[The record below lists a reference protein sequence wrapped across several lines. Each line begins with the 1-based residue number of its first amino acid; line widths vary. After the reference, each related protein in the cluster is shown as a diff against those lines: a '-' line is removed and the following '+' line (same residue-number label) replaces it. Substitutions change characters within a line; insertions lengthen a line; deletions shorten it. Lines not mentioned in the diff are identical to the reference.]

1 MDVQTEQAGRKLRKP
16 QAETKTEQ
24 GPFGVLGKCESE
36 GTPHQ
41 ATDTRTPPVLVL
53 QERELEEEVGRKER
67 WKLGEL
73 ERDFLTRLSNI
84 T

>member
-1 MDVQTEQAGRKLRKP
+1 MQTEKAGRKLRKP
-16 QAETKTEQ
+16 QAETETEQ

-41 ATDTRTPPVLVL
+41 ATDTTTLLVLVL
-53 QERELEEEVGRKER
+53 RERELELEVGRKER
-67 WKLGEL
+67 WKLGKL
-73 ERDFLTRLSNI
+73 ERLSNEII